1 MIALL
6 IILAELPLVG
16 TMEFHLLEDASNR
29 WGVVQWP
36 VIAAVPIVA
45 DGINSV
51 LDYESIT
58 GEPLYATIANFRESG
73 HGITGSSFE
82 VNFLDQ
88 EYLHISIFVEFYG
101 AYPSTFKSSFL
112 FDLENGE
119 PVNTD
124 ELFLSERMDELVL
137 LCDSILQ
144 ENILTKMEEN
154 LELYQMDSEH
164 HMYGEHHFTTDDLGS
179 AGINEEG
186 MVFEYQFGFP
196 HVMLAAE
203 PSGVIFLTW
212 DELEGFLQP
221 GVRRN

>member
-6 IILAELPLVG
+6 VILAELPLVG
-16 TMEFHLLEDASNR
+16 TMEFDLLEDASNG
-29 WGVVQWP
+29 WGVLQWP
-36 VIAAVPIVA
+36 VVAADPIVA
-45 DGINSV
+45 DGINRV

-58 GEPLYATIANFRESG
+58 GEPLYETIAFFREEG
-73 HGITGSSFE
+73 HGISGSSFT
-82 VNFLDQ
+82 VDYLDR
-88 EYLHISIFVEFYG
+88 EYLCISIFVEFYG
-101 AYPSTFKSSFL
+101 AYPSTFKHSFL

-124 ELFLSERMDELVL
+124 ELFLSERKDELVL

-144 ENILTKMEEN
+144 ENIQTEMEEN
-154 LELYQMDSEH
+154 LELYQMDSDD
-164 HMYGEHHFTTDDLGS
+164 HMYSEHHFAMDDLGS
-179 AGINEEG
+179 AGMTGEG

-196 HVMLAAE
+196 HAILAAE